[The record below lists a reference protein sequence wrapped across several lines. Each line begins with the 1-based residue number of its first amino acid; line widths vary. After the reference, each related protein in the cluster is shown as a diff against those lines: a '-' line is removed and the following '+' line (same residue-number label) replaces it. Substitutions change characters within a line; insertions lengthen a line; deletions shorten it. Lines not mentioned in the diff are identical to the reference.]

1 MSLIQIFLIAIGLAM
16 DAFAVS
22 LASGISLKK
31 SYVLWACIIAIFFGG
46 FQALMPIIG
55 WYGGSLFQTY
65 INSFDHWIAFGLLI
79 IIGCRMIYEAFC
91 SHQGKKTHTSN
102 KAVRI
107 VWARHCHQHRRTCCG
122 IKFFIAGHT
131 DLFTSTFDRCGDI
144 CSFVLRSYDGQITG
158 SKMGRKSTR
167 FWRNCI
173 DPNRY

>member
-1 MSLIQIFLIAIGLAM
+1 MKRFVHTRKKNFIRPTNLFVLFGLAIATSI
-16 DAFAVS
+16 DALAVGLSFS
-22 LASGISLKK
+22 LL
-31 SYVLWACIIAIFFGG
+31 
-46 FQALMPIIG
+46 
-55 WYGGSLFQTY
+55 
-65 INSFDHWIAFGLLI
+65 DHWIAFGLLI

-91 SHQGKKTHTSN
+91 SHQEKKTHTPN
-102 KAVRI
+102 KSVRI